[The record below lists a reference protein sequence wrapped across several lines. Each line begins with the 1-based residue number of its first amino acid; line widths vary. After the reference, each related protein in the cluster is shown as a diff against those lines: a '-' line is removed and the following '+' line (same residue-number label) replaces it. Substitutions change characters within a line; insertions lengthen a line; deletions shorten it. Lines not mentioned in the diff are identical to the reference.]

1 MYVLGSLFLA
11 AARVLEFAINLYL
24 LILFVR
30 VVISWFPSIDP
41 YHPLVQVLRRLTDPL
56 LDWIRRTLS
65 LPPMGLDF
73 SPLLAFLGLVF
84 LKYFAITVLVQTA
97 VRLMR

>member
-65 LPPMGLDF
+65 LPPMGLDL